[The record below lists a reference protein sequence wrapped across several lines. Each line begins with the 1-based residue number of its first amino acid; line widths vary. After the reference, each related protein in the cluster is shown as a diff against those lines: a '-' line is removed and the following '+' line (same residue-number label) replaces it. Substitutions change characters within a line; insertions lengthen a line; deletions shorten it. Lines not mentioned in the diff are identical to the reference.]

1 MRRCM
6 QKQLLELAA
15 SVWNGIKYTGS
26 KGYEEEIG
34 ALLQECYS
42 GINTISRMLRD
53 GLSRVRAAEYVELLD
68 YVKELLE
75 LLNEKVME
83 GSDDSGSTGITEIMD
98 ALNENMSVLCRELK
112 HEPEVKIEIVFM
124 PYKASMWDC
133 FDSIWKAAS
142 NDCRC
147 SVTVIPIPYYDKNPS
162 GDLCNYYYEGDRLP
176 EYVKSIPY
184 QEYSIQL
191 HRPDIV
197 YIHNPYDGYNYVTSI
212 SPEYYSSELRKFKMV

>member
-124 PYKASMWDC
+124 PYKASMRDC

-147 SVTVIPIPYYDKNPS
+147 SVTVILIPYYDKNPS